1 MKRESRNQNKLLS
14 MIFTDR
20 LSRLDIFITQKTCN
34 DNLNVKM
41 MFVSRVMG
49 YNNIYVNLHLSF
61 KGGFCKDCSAARAVV
76 GRCGRVGEGREG
88 GVSLFEYLL
97 LALISTLKK

>member
-1 MKRESRNQNKLLS
+1 MKRESCNQNKLLS

-41 MFVSRVMG
+41 MFVSRVATT
-49 YNNIYVNLHLSF
+49 I
-61 KGGFCKDCSAARAVV
+61 
-76 GRCGRVGEGREG
+76 
-88 GVSLFEYLL
+88 SLFTYHSKEVYVKIVVQLELSLDDAVELEREDKVEYCYLN
-97 LALISTLKK
+97 TCYWR